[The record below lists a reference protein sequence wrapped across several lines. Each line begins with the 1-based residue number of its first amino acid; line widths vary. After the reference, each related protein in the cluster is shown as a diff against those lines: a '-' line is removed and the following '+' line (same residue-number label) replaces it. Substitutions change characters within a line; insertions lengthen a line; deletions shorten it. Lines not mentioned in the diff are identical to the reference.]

1 MRISR
6 FFIFIIIILLLQ
18 ACRDKPDSTTLFTIL
33 ENEYENGNF
42 QKLPRLLDSLKFRF
56 PEEKGLVRMAD
67 SLTQISERIGLDFS
81 LTEDQFIQRIEA
93 YNIPFSDSILRIW
106 DLKKWTD
113 WRIIDGQKK
122 YYRRSPSNLRLLR
135 LFYENRENRNT
146 EKNRGPEAPARRKH
160 TGEIIAASVKTL
172 NPVCPVSITVHYT
185 IRVNPDVVPEGETIR
200 CWMPWPRNDHPR
212 QQKIEFLSASEK
224 DFIISSDSLT
234 HRSIY
239 MEQKAIKGNPAV
251 FSTSFRYQ
259 SSGQFANPEYL
270 KTETYNKE
278 SSLYRKYTRE
288 ELPQIR
294 FSDEV
299 KRLADSISA
308 ADDTPLETARKFYL
322 WFKENIPWTGAL
334 EYSTMPDMPAY
345 VLENRRGDCGMQTLL
360 YISMLRYRGIPA
372 RWQSGW
378 TVFPGHENLH
388 DWSEIYF
395 EGTGW
400 IPSDITYDLQVSE
413 DKATR
418 EFFISG
424 IDSYRLILNNGISGR
439 LYPEKI
445 HLRSEPYDFQRGEV
459 EWKGGNLYFDK
470 WDYEINLEYGK

>member
-1 MRISR
+1 MKPGRL
-6 FFIFIIIILLLQ
+6 FAFIIIILLFQ
-18 ACRDKPDSTTLFTIL
+18 SCRNTPEPAALFRIL

-42 QKLPRLLDSLKFRF
+42 QEIPLLLDSLRTRF
-56 PEEKGLVRMAD
+56 PNEERLISMAD
-67 SLTQISERIGLDFS
+67 SLMQISERIRLDFS

-93 YNIPFSDSILRIW
+93 YRIPVNDSILRVW
-106 DLKKWTD
+106 DSKKWTE
-113 WRIIDGQKK
+113 WRLIDGQKR
-122 YYRRSPSNLRLLR
+122 YYRRAASNLRLLR
-135 LFYENRENRNT
+135 MFYENRDAEKSPDPEDIATLRHT
-146 EKNRGPEAPARRKH
+146 EG
-160 TGEIIAASVKTL
+160 IIAASEKTRD
-172 NPVCPVSITVHYT
+172 PVCPVSMTINYT

-200 CWMPWPRNDHPR
+200 CWMPWPRTDHPR
-212 QQKIEFLSASEK
+212 QQKIEFLSASGK
-224 DFIISSDSLT
+224 DFIISPDSMI
-234 HRSIY
+234 HKSVY
-239 MEQKAIKGNPAV
+239 MEQKARRGSPAV
-251 FSTSFRYQ
+251 FSVSFRYE
-259 SSGQFANPEYL
+259 SSGQFINPEHL
-270 KTETYNKE
+270 KPEPYNKE

-288 ELPQIR
+288 EPPQIR
-294 FSDEV
+294 FSEGV
-299 KRLADSISA
+299 KKLADSLA
-308 ADDTPLETARKFYL
+308 APDAGPFETARLFYM

-334 EYSTMPDMPAY
+334 EYSTMADMPAY
-345 VLENRRGDCGMQTLL
+345 VLENMRGDCGMQTLL

-378 TVFPGHENLH
+378 TVFPEHENLH

-400 IPSDITYDLQVSE
+400 IPSDITYDLQASK
-413 DKATR
+413 DKTVR

-470 WDYEINLEYGK
+470 WDYEISIEYGK

>member
-1 MRISR
+1 MRINR
-6 FFIFIIIILLLQ
+6 FFICIIITLLFHS
-18 ACRDKPDSTTLFTIL
+18 CRDKPDSTTLFSVL

-42 QKLPRLLDSLKFRF
+42 QKLPQLLDSLKIRF
-56 PEEKGLVRMAD
+56 PEEKGLIRMAD
-67 SLTQISERIGLDFS
+67 SLIQISERIDLDFS

-93 YNIPFSDSILRIW
+93 YNIPVSDSILRIW
-106 DLKKWTD
+106 DLKKWTE
-113 WRIIDGQKK
+113 WRIIDGQKR

-135 LFYENRENRNT
+135 LFYENGDT
-146 EKNRGPEAPARRKH
+146 EKSIDPETIARLKH
-160 TGEIIAASVKTL
+160 TKEIIAASGKTR
-172 NPVCPVSITVHYT
+172 NPVCPVNITVHYT
-185 IRVNPDVVPEGETIR
+185 IRVNPDAVPEGETIR

-224 DFIISSDSLT
+224 DYIISPDSLT

-239 MEQKAIKGNPAV
+239 MEQKALKGKPAV

-259 SSGQFANPEYL
+259 SSGQFVNPEYL

-294 FSDEV
+294 FSEEV

-308 ADDTPLETARKFYL
+308 ADDTPFETARQFYL
-322 WFKENIPWTGAL
+322 WFKGNIPWTGAL

-378 TVFPGHENLH
+378 TVFPDHENFH
-388 DWSEIYF
+388 DWSEVYF
-395 EGTGW
+395 EGIGW
-400 IPSDITYDLQVSE
+400 IPSDVTCDLQESE
-413 DKATR
+413 DKTTR

-439 LYPEKI
+439 LHPEKM

-459 EWKGGNLYFDK
+459 EWKGGNLYFNK